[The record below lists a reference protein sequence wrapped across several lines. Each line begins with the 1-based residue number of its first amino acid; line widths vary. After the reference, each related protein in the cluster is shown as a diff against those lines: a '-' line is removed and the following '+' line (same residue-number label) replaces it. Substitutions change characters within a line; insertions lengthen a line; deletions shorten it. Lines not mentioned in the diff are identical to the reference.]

1 MPSAIK
7 IQVQR
12 ARGLPIMDAGS
23 RGLIQQADPY
33 VEIEFANEKENER
46 TTRIQRKTL
55 DPEWNEEFRI
65 EVLDDS
71 QLQTWPIVFKY
82 VLLVRL
88 LRRRLL
94 TSRCPRCV
102 QGELLRFDADG
113 RLDRQRVHRPR
124 PAAQPT
130 GPAQRRD

>member
-82 VLLVRL
+82 VRLVRL

-113 RLDRQRVHRPR
+113 RLDR
-124 PAAQPT
+124 
-130 GPAQRRD
+130 